1 MEVLQQ
7 NIDVLLHL
15 LLDCLAVHGHDEG
28 VDVAEG
34 DENDGGADGGPLHAV
49 AQRQDPLGVHGQG
62 LGQGV
67 VLVPL
72 QHLEIQKVQSEG
84 L

>member
-34 DENDGGADGGPLHAV
+34 DEDDGGADGGSLQFP
-49 AQRQDPLGVHGQG
+49 QG
-62 LGQGV
+62 
-67 VLVPL
+67 
-72 QHLEIQKVQSEG
+72 EG
-84 L
+84 PCRGLLRAL